1 LESAFVSGPSRGD
14 QSLVSPERPTTTPPP
29 APPISSNGSYIIF
42 GIGVVIGIFI
52 VALFWFV
59 LPSFVVVPIKM
70 NST

>member
-42 GIGVVIGIFI
+42 GIFI

>member
-1 LESAFVSGPSRGD
+1 MESAFVSGPSRGD

-42 GIGVVIGIFI
+42 GIFI
-52 VALFWFV
+52 VALCWFV

>member
-1 LESAFVSGPSRGD
+1 MESAFVSGPSRGD

-42 GIGVVIGIFI
+42 GIFI
-52 VALFWFV
+52 VVMVWFV